1 MATASFLAG
10 HLAVLMA
17 LSLMAG
23 ALGCVVLRTIACS
36 RLERWV
42 FGGALGL
49 GVLGQA
55 ALLLGLCGALRRGPV
70 AALAALALVG
80 CWCSRRAPA
89 GDGAPEATRPRRRQV
104 AVGLALAAAALTPLF
119 LAALYPPTAFDETL
133 YHLPTARAFAESGE
147 VRFLSDLRVPV
158 FAQLGD
164 LLMATVLLWSGE
176 TATHLVALLATLLT
190 AGLLAVW
197 GRRLGRPLAGACA
210 AALFLGNPVVVYLAG
225 TGYIEPELA
234 LFITGA
240 MFAADRWREARD
252 PRWLVAAAFLA
263 GCAAST
269 KYLGLPFVA
278 VVALWPLLYAPHGRR
293 GRDTSLALLVAAA
306 AMAPTYARLVY
317 WTGNPVFPFLP
328 EVFGTSPWASLEAT
342 AAGPWQRLRSSVTL
356 PWDVVFRRVAA
367 GWMPPHSPLY
377 LLGLPLLAIGGW
389 TMPWVRRM
397 ILLCAAYL
405 LVAPANARYAV
416 AVLPLASLALAVAG
430 AGILDRVPRQALRS
444 RVSAWTLCVLLFL
457 PGWLY
462 AGYELRRG
470 GPLPVTAT
478 AREAYLL
485 ARLPVY
491 PAIRYLNQTRGE
503 RYVAYQVGAEQMLYF
518 ARGRLL
524 GDHTGPASYA
534 KLLTGAPD
542 AEAVIQRLRGW
553 GVDHLVVARE
563 ARRVLPGDPA
573 TWHGVRR
580 VYSDAHAEVFEL
592 PADPP
597 RRASNARQR
606 SSNRGVI
613 ADQS

>member
-1 MATASFLAG
+1 M
-10 HLAVLMA
+10 
-17 LSLMAG
+17 
-23 ALGCVVLRTIACS
+23 
-36 RLERWV
+36 
-42 FGGALGL
+42 
-49 GVLGQA
+49 
-55 ALLLGLCGALRRGPV
+55 
-70 AALAALALVG
+70 LAALALVG
-80 CWCSRRAPA
+80 CWCSRRALA
-89 GDGAPEATRPRRRQV
+89 GDGAPEPTRVRRRQV
-104 AVGLALAAAALTPLF
+104 AVGLALAAALTPLF

-133 YHLPTARAFAESGE
+133 YHLPTARAFVESGE
-147 VRFLSDLRVPV
+147 VRFLSELRVPV

-176 TATHLVALLATLLT
+176 TATHLVAFLATVLT

-225 TGYIEPELA
+225 TGFIEPDLA

-269 KYLGLPFVA
+269 KYLGLPFVG
-278 VVALWPLLYAPHGRR
+278 VLALWPLLDGPHGRR
-293 GRDTSLALLVAAA
+293 GRDTALALLAAAA

-317 WTGNPVFPFLP
+317 WTGNPLFPFLP
-328 EVFGTSPWASLEAT
+328 EVFGHSPWESLGAT
-342 AAGPWQRLRSSVTL
+342 ALGPWERLRSSLTL

-367 GWMPPHSPLY
+367 GWMPPYSPIY
-377 LLGLPLLAIGGW
+377 LLGVPLLVVGSW
-389 TMPWVRRM
+389 TTPWVRRL

-405 LVAPANARYAV
+405 LVVPPNARYAV

-430 AGILDRVPRQALRS
+430 AAILERVAPVVRS
-444 RVSAWTLCVLLFL
+444 RAFAWTLGLLLFL

-478 AREAYLL
+478 AREAYLA

-518 ARGRLL
+518 SRGRLL
-524 GDHTGPASYA
+524 GDHNGPASYD
-534 KLLTGAPD
+534 KLLRGAPD
-542 AEAVIQRLRGW
+542 AEAVIERLRGW
-553 GVDHLVVARE
+553 GVDHLVVARD
-563 ARRVLPGDPA
+563 AHRVLPGDPA
-573 TWHGVRR
+573 AWRGVRC

-592 PADPP
+592 PADPA
-597 RRASNARQR
+597 RRASSARQR